1 MENKEIVKQM
11 MDFHKS
17 LVENSFSTTAKYQ
30 NQTEKLLKT
39 FVDHIPGISDEG
51 KKVIDQWSDAYKKG
65 IDDLKKTID
74 EGYEKVEELFDR
86 NAMTMF
92 QGQNENK
99 FNAFLPLPQWMPL
112 DLNKT
117 MEELTAMYNKGYE
130 DFKKNLDE
138 NVQRMENFFTV
149 AKKPQANTK
158 QKK

>member
-65 IDDLKKTID
+65 IDDLKKIID
-74 EGYEKVEELFDR
+74 EGYAKVGEFL
-86 NAMTMF
+86 
-92 QGQNENK
+92 ENK
-99 FNAFLPLPQWMPL
+99 TIFNS
-112 DLNKT
+112 
-117 MEELTAMYNKGYE
+117 
-130 DFKKNLDE
+130 
-138 NVQRMENFFTV
+138 QRSVAQKHFFTTFLGRTLIL
-149 AKKPQANTK
+149 AHREQ
-158 QKK
+158 